1 MKNVFL
7 ASCLGRGVFTVML
20 ALFFLLGKNMPV
32 YAGLP
37 HIGEAAQSINVKG
50 QVFDSTGFPVIG
62 ASVFEKGTTGKGVIT
77 DLDGN
82 FMLTVSF
89 PKAIIV
95 ISYIGFKT
103 LEVPASDAG
112 LRKIV
117 LKEDTEV
124 LDEVVVVGYGTQKKA
139 TLTGS
144 IEQVSS
150 KALESR
156 AITNVGVALQGQTPG
171 LVVSRGSSRPGNES
185 LSFKIRGATSVNG
198 GSPLIIIDG
207 VPALNDASFQ
217 NMNSDDIESITVLK
231 DGSASIYGAKAANG
245 VILVTTKRGKGK
257 VTVDYSFNMRFS
269 TPGITNFSPS
279 MSEYASIWIEANKE
293 ERVPNWWGWLSE
305 ENMLKMQQGIEG
317 IYPTYWGDIFI
328 GNANRLDEMFVTRF
342 SYQHNLSASGSTEK
356 TEYRISVAYADNQA
370 NLATAYDGQKQ
381 INLRLNYGIKMTDWL
396 KLETSAS
403 MVKTDTESP
412 SVGLDNSMYGYD
424 MPFFPA
430 KNPYGQWYANFGT
443 VGNRQAVAATSEGGC
458 DNKTNL
464 TTRVDLKAIA
474 DIWNGISFE
483 GMVSFQNEEYRRER
497 YVLPVSTYDWF
508 GNPADYAV
516 LDATNTSLANT
527 TNPAK
532 IQEGNNPG
540 YLLQSDNRLY
550 QYYSALLK
558 YNKTFKEVHNI
569 SAMMGI
575 NAEKW
580 VNKKTAAARETFAD
594 NGVYDL
600 NLASGAQGNS
610 GGKSQNGTYSYIAK
624 VNYNYAEKYLIELM
638 GRRDGNSKF
647 ADGHRFKNFASASA
661 GWVFT
666 QEDFM
671 KFITPV
677 VDFGKVR
684 FSYGSSGND
693 AGLGDY
699 DYLSTINQGTTILGL
714 PANSLVSSGL
724 NNSGLIS
731 YTRTWEKVEQKNF
744 GIDFAFLRNRLTTS
758 FDYFIKDNKGMLSPV
773 TYPAV
778 LGGKAP
784 KTNSGHLNVKG
795 WEFTL
800 GWRDTLKDFSYFINL
815 NVSNTKTMLK
825 DLEGAD
831 SYGGGKNGT
840 VNGYPLN
847 SYFLYRTDGYFK
859 NQTEVDRYYALY
871 GAGGASLSNVKQG
884 TTNELRPGD
893 TKRVD
898 LNGDYKITDNGVT
911 DSDLQFMGDA
921 DPHYVFG
928 ITMGGSWKGFDLNML
943 FQGVGKQYIVR
954 GGWMAYPFAAQYSN
968 QNPNFLGQTWTE
980 SNPNAKYP
988 RLTSNSEHAKW
999 NYLNNDFML
1008 QNNRYIRLKS
1018 LVVGY
1023 TLPQQ
1028 WSRKARLEKVRVY
1041 FSGNDLWEATSI
1053 KDGFD
1058 PEMGEMSQNSGYPFS
1073 RTWSFGV
1080 NVSF

>member
-1 MKNVFL
+1 
-7 ASCLGRGVFTVML
+7 
-20 ALFFLLGKNMPV
+20 MPV

-328 GNANRLDEMFVTRF
+328 GNANRLDEMFATRF

-464 TTRVDLKAIA
+464 TTRVDLKATI
-474 DIWNGISFE
+474 DIWKGISFE
-483 GMVSFQNEEYRRER
+483 
-497 YVLPVSTYDWF
+497 
-508 GNPADYAV
+508 
-516 LDATNTSLANT
+516 
-527 TNPAK
+527 
-532 IQEGNNPG
+532 
-540 YLLQSDNRLY
+540 
-550 QYYSALLK
+550 
-558 YNKTFKEVHNI
+558 
-569 SAMMGI
+569 
-575 NAEKW
+575 
-580 VNKKTAAARETFAD
+580 
-594 NGVYDL
+594 
-600 NLASGAQGNS
+600 
-610 GGKSQNGTYSYIAK
+610 
-624 VNYNYAEKYLIELM
+624 
-638 GRRDGNSKF
+638 
-647 ADGHRFKNFASASA
+647 
-661 GWVFT
+661 
-666 QEDFM
+666 
-671 KFITPV
+671 
-677 VDFGKVR
+677 
-684 FSYGSSGND
+684 
-693 AGLGDY
+693 
-699 DYLSTINQGTTILGL
+699 
-714 PANSLVSSGL
+714 
-724 NNSGLIS
+724 
-731 YTRTWEKVEQKNF
+731 
-744 GIDFAFLRNRLTTS
+744 
-758 FDYFIKDNKGMLSPV
+758 
-773 TYPAV
+773 
-778 LGGKAP
+778 
-784 KTNSGHLNVKG
+784 
-795 WEFTL
+795 
-800 GWRDTLKDFSYFINL
+800 
-815 NVSNTKTMLK
+815 
-825 DLEGAD
+825 
-831 SYGGGKNGT
+831 
-840 VNGYPLN
+840 
-847 SYFLYRTDGYFK
+847 
-859 NQTEVDRYYALY
+859 
-871 GAGGASLSNVKQG
+871 
-884 TTNELRPGD
+884 
-893 TKRVD
+893 
-898 LNGDYKITDNGVT
+898 
-911 DSDLQFMGDA
+911 
-921 DPHYVFG
+921 
-928 ITMGGSWKGFDLNML
+928 
-943 FQGVGKQYIVR
+943 
-954 GGWMAYPFAAQYSN
+954 
-968 QNPNFLGQTWTE
+968 
-980 SNPNAKYP
+980 
-988 RLTSNSEHAKW
+988 
-999 NYLNNDFML
+999 
-1008 QNNRYIRLKS
+1008 
-1018 LVVGY
+1018 
-1023 TLPQQ
+1023 
-1028 WSRKARLEKVRVY
+1028 
-1041 FSGNDLWEATSI
+1041 
-1053 KDGFD
+1053 
-1058 PEMGEMSQNSGYPFS
+1058 
-1073 RTWSFGV
+1073 
-1080 NVSF
+1080 